1 MMKMTNYAGKPLR
14 KNSTEVAAIKAIQ
27 AAVLMFVTFCFF
39 ISISSAQA
47 KMSNQQC
54 LNKIEELDEKY
65 GFQEGEYTADDYKY
79 KYAKVIQMIKL
90 MEDGCANSVPV
101 VKKFGKIDIADGK
114 SYLETIRAKCEKV
127 TGDPNC
133 GYTQT
138 TKNPTANN
146 PKTNNTSSAKST
158 SSTNDAA
165 EASKVLA
172 SFGTSSQSKSCLR
185 QKPRGDDLV
194 ITDACPS
201 PNRHVDTNF
210 FYCLIGIKDAKRND
224 AECGGPKFSKWIGG
238 GEHGEANRYAS
249 RQIRNK
255 SDTYISSRG
264 AKKLMMTACRTPY
277 TPTNISY
284 SQQGGLTSECKWCDS
299 WLKDGKN
306 TCAKEIKTLQ
316 NN

>member
-1 MMKMTNYAGKPLR
+1 MKNNT
-14 KNSTEVAAIKAIQ
+14 KNL
-27 AAVLMFVTFCFF
+27 AVLTFVMFSFC
-39 ISISSAQA
+39 ICISSAQA
-47 KMSNQQC
+47 KLSQEECFAQGNENRSNSMKKVGALDPKDKTSEFIAGQIFYKYYIYQIKLFEGQCAHYDYPDYKTNAKAEISDAKNSLASLSKNCLKLTGKEDCGSNQAS
-54 LNKIEELDEKY
+54 NNI
-65 GFQEGEYTADDYKY
+65 
-79 KYAKVIQMIKL
+79 
-90 MEDGCANSVPV
+90 
-101 VKKFGKIDIADGK
+101 
-114 SYLETIRAKCEKV
+114 
-127 TGDPNC
+127 
-133 GYTQT
+133 
-138 TKNPTANN
+138 TANN
-146 PKTNNTSSAKST
+146 PKANNSSSVKST

-210 FYCLIGIKDAKRND
+210 FYCLVGIKDAKRND